1 MEDRFDVVPAGRTVR
16 DAYGFIMEPGVE
28 VETSTEGRMF
38 KRASL
43 KRDKSGKGL
52 QLPKGLLTWGG
63 GNRTN
68 RREGGGGGAVPTTR
82 QARRARWLRFP
93 PVSAGEGGRLEFDTL
108 VEGGR
113 RKYQHKNASG
123 RGGGHNRTSSTGSNG
138 GNGGNGGSPVSLHGA
153 LQSAG
158 VHDYS
163 AGSHVRGRSAG
174 DGGGGASSPSS
185 SSSPASSSPSPSPLQ
200 QAFRDPM
207 MYQRWNRKQLDLRKN
222 QRNSR
227 SMGTFASTLS
237 GLRSITTGLKKRAA
251 RRLGPLAKWDEYF
264 TTLVRK
270 GVPED
275 LRGQVWRTCS
285 GSDEMWADA
294 RNAGYMFNQIVD
306 RATQQP
312 PPDMDVIERDLT
324 RTFPDNSNFDN
335 DEGIQKLR
343 CVLMA
348 YSVRNPGVGY
358 CQSMNFLVAVFLL
371 HMNEEEAFWTLC
383 AVVEV
388 LTPEYYS
395 KNMRG
400 IHVDGRVFRTLI
412 AEALPKIHT
421 KLEENYV
428 ELAPIVFQ
436 WFLCLFVNTLPLAT
450 TLRVWD
456 AFFHEGTKILFRIG
470 IALLKLNEK
479 TILQA
484 EGPMEVLRAIQDAPK
499 LVKGSSL
506 LMKTAFDN
514 QLNKT
519 MTTSHIDE
527 LRQYHVMAVDIEL
540 RETEELREEMRRDR
554 EEDAYK
560 EEVKA
565 AEAAIIAQQK
575 ADGEEEEEAGRAT
588 GAAVEAAAGAAVG
601 QEEKEGDATGSIL
614 IIPVIPLTVTGAEDA
629 GEGAS
634 LPPPLPVRPSF
645 RSGRNANETSNEGAA
660 EGRTSGKQSGQSGQS
675 GQKRFERLAVMRR
688 GSAVAGTAGAAGIGG
703 APPPLPPPL
712 HPPPS
717 NYVVN
722 PLEIAA
728 AQLAEAAEQTASRQ
742 AHSASEGSLGGP
754 IVHDSPLSDRR
765 GSGRGGLGPQ
775 ELPPSLDGDDDGDVD
790 GWGTDD
796 DDDDGG
802 NESNDDAA
810 QRGRERR
817 EITSTDA
824 AIAYEVRETVYEY
837 ITPFS
842 VAKLFLFPTEIDNY
856 VT

>member
-1 MEDRFDVVPAGRTVR
+1 
-16 DAYGFIMEPGVE
+16 
-28 VETSTEGRMF
+28 
-38 KRASL
+38 
-43 KRDKSGKGL
+43 
-52 QLPKGLLTWGG
+52 
-63 GNRTN
+63 
-68 RREGGGGGAVPTTR
+68 
-82 QARRARWLRFP
+82 
-93 PVSAGEGGRLEFDTL
+93 
-108 VEGGR
+108 
-113 RKYQHKNASG
+113 
-123 RGGGHNRTSSTGSNG
+123 
-138 GNGGNGGSPVSLHGA
+138 
-153 LQSAG
+153 
-158 VHDYS
+158 
-163 AGSHVRGRSAG
+163 
-174 DGGGGASSPSS
+174 
-185 SSSPASSSPSPSPLQ
+185 
-200 QAFRDPM
+200 
-207 MYQRWNRKQLDLRKN
+207 
-222 QRNSR
+222 
-227 SMGTFASTLS
+227 
-237 GLRSITTGLKKRAA
+237 
-251 RRLGPLAKWDEYF
+251 
-264 TTLVRK
+264 
-270 GVPED
+270 
-275 LRGQVWRTCS
+275 
-285 GSDEMWADA
+285 
-294 RNAGYMFNQIVD
+294 
-306 RATQQP
+306 
-312 PPDMDVIERDLT
+312 
-324 RTFPDNSNFDN
+324 
-335 DEGIQKLR
+335 
-343 CVLMA
+343 
-348 YSVRNPGVGY
+348 
-358 CQSMNFLVAVFLL
+358 MNFLVAVFLL
-371 HMNEEEAFWTLC
+371 HMNEEEAFWALC

-470 IALLKLNEK
+470 IALLKLNEQ
-479 TILQA
+479 TILQG
-484 EGPMEVLRAIQDAPK
+484 EGAMEVLRAIQDAPK

-527 LRQYHVMAVDIEL
+527 LRQYHGIAVDIEL

-554 EEDAYK
+554 EEDAFK
-560 EEVKA
+560 EEVRA
-565 AEAAIIAQQK
+565 AEAAIMAQQN
-575 ADGEEEEEAGRAT
+575 ADGEEGEAGRAT
-588 GAAVEAAAGAAVG
+588 GAAEEVAAGAEAG
-601 QEEKEGDATGSIL
+601 QEEEEDATGSIL
-614 IIPVIPLTVTGAEDA
+614 LIPVIPLTATGAGDA

-645 RSGRNANETSNEGAA
+645 RSGRNANNETSNEDAT

-675 GQKRFERLAVMRR
+675 GQKRFERLALMRR
-688 GSAVAGTAGAAGIGG
+688 GSAMAGAAGAAGASGIGG

-742 AHSASEGSLGGP
+742 AHSASEGSIGGP

-796 DDDDGG
+796 DEEEDGD
-802 NESNDDAA
+802 ESEDDAA

-817 EITSTDA
+817 DITSADA
-824 AIAYEVRETVYEY
+824 AIAYEVRDYSLRVFHTIQCVSE
-837 ITPFS
+837 
-842 VAKLFLFPTEIDNY
+842 LFLFPTEIDND
-856 VT
+856 VTRVYGV